1 MDRTSWIAVII
12 CTGLLFAWGWKQQKD
27 TKAYNEAQKIA
38 AVEAARKA
46 EEDKA
51 NNPQPA
57 VTAVDGSP
65 VTGSAP
71 EAVVPVVDPNAVK
84 VETVELS
91 NDKLIYKFTNKGA
104 GIATVHLKDF
114 NLKLNEDAEK
124 VVINGE
130 SDHPIG
136 AFSRGANLVDEN
148 VWEIS
153 EKTDNSISFTNA
165 TPGDLA
171 ITKTYT
177 LAGEGQEPYEI
188 NLDVTIRN
196 DNTVPRS
203 TGSAGTE
210 EDPGERWYLYMGSMA
225 PLHKGEWAMQLGF
238 FWKERGGNFEYLN
251 VDKFKKGWFSSGG
264 DKPFIKEWIENADWA
279 GVNGQFFSTMLKM
292 DEASPQGPSSVWGS
306 RFPVKLEG
314 HDEDSKSKFHGI
326 EAAFA
331 MPIMS
336 MNPGNVETRR
346 FRIFTGPKQYPVL
359 KSFGDDRQKAMNYD
373 QIPIFGFL
381 FGWAIRPLASVL
393 TSALHWMHGL
403 GMMYGVAII
412 LITIAIRILIWPV
425 YAKSTRTMKRMS
437 KLTPKMTELKEKYK
451 DNPQKMNEETMKLY
465 RNYGVNPLGG
475 CLPMF
480 IQLPVFLSFYRM
492 LWSEVDLRHEG
503 FLWVD
508 DLSMPDTQFEIPF
521 PFFGFSS
528 IPINPLPILM
538 AFTSFLQ
545 MALTPKT
552 GDKTQRMLFM
562 LMPFI
567 FLVICYNF
575 AAGLSLYWTTQNI
588 FSIFQTWLMNKLPE
602 PELKKKKGG
611 GFMSKLQEQ
620 AAAQQKAK
628 QGGGQGAQG
637 PGSRTKLASE
647 KGDRHTQSK
656 KRKKR

>member
-1 MDRTSWIAVII
+1 MKMDRTSWIAVII

-51 NNPQPA
+51 NNPEPA
-57 VTAVDGSP
+57 VTPEEGSP
-65 VTGSAP
+65 AP
-71 EAVVPVVDPNAVK
+71 VVPEIDPNAVK

-91 NDKLIYKFTNKGA
+91 NDKLVYQFTNQGA
-104 GIATVHLKDF
+104 GIATVQLKDF

-124 VVINGE
+124 VVINE
-130 SDHPIG
+130 SSKYPIG
-136 AFSRGANLVDEN
+136 AFSSGPKQFDQTVWSVSERTEDSVAFTTTTAANL
-148 VWEIS
+148 
-153 EKTDNSISFTNA
+153 T
-165 TPGDLA
+165 

-177 LAGEGQEPYEI
+177 LASEGQAPYEV
-188 NLDVTIRN
+188 NLDISIEN
-196 DNTVPRS
+196 NN
-203 TGSAGTE
+203 AGTFQT
-210 EDPGERWYLYMGSMA
+210 GEAWYLYLGAMA
-225 PLHKGEWAMQLGF
+225 PLHKGEWAMQLGY
-238 FWKERGGNFEYLN
+238 FWKEKDGGFEYKN
-251 VDKFKKGWFSSGG
+251 VDKFKKGFFSRGG
-264 DKPFIKEWIENADWA
+264 DKPSIIEAISSPDWA
-279 GVNGQFFSTMLKM
+279 GVNGQFFTTMLKL
-292 DEASPQGPSSVWGS
+292 DEATPPGTSSIWGA
-306 RFPVKLEG
+306 RFPVQLEG
-314 HDEDSKSKFHGI
+314 VDPESKSKFNAI

-331 MPIMS
+331 MPNIS

-346 FRIFTGPKQYPVL
+346 YRIFTGPKQYTLL
-359 KSFGDDRQKAMNYD
+359 KDFDDERELAMNYD